1 MKILVACECS
11 GKVWDEFIKLGYD
24 ATSCDILP
32 TENPGPH
39 YQGNIDDIIDEQW
52 DVMIA
57 FPPCTH
63 LAVSGAAWFEQKKKD
78 GRQQSAIDFF
88 MKLANAPIT
97 HIAIENPI
105 GIMSNIWR
113 KPDQIIHP
121 YYYGDPV
128 RKATCLW
135 LKNLPKLFHQKSDD
149 LFYQSNYTIPDV
161 VIYKDGKSYSGPA
174 AKWYRTSEE
183 RSRERSRTYDGIA
196 QAMATQ
202 WSEFLINQYKSN
214 NQPQWNKK

>member
-1 MKILVACECS
+1 MRILIACECS
-11 GKVWDEFIKLGYD
+11 GKVRDEFIKLGYD
-24 ATSCDILP
+24 AISCDILP

-39 YQGNIDDIIDEQW
+39 YEGDLNDIINDGW
-52 DVMIA
+52 DLMIG

-63 LAVSGAAWFEQKKKD
+63 LAVSGACWFPEKQKD

-88 MKLANAPIT
+88 MLIANASIP

-121 YYYGDPV
+121 YYFGDPV
-128 RKATCLW
+128 RKSTCLW
-135 LKNLPKLFHQKSDD
+135 LKNLPKLFHNKEND
-149 LFYQSNYTIPDV
+149 LFYESQYTVPDIV
-161 VIYKDGKSYSGPA
+161 QYGNKTYSGPA
-174 AKWYRTSEE
+174 GKWYRTKEE

-196 QAMATQ
+196 YAMASQ
-202 WSEFLINQYKSN
+202 WSEYLNNQYQSK